1 MIRYLKNDGYS
12 IVKFND
18 ENLSVDTISNIITN
32 IDWLWILDEDGE
44 FDGTPVEAG
53 DILIRFLTIHNNGD
67 RFAEKEYVL
76 VKDEALKNYY
86 KRLAE
91 YRKKL
96 IEDKQPCSERS
107 EGTYAIGV

>member
-1 MIRYLKNDGYS
+1 MIRYLKNDGCS

-18 ENLSVDTISNIITN
+18 ENSSVNTISHLTTN

-44 FDGTPVEAG
+44 FDGTPVESG
-53 DILIRFLTIHNNGD
+53 DILIRFFATRDNKD
-67 RFAEKEYVL
+67 RFAGKEYVL

-96 IEDKQPCSERS
+96 IEDKQPCSECD
-107 EGTYAIGV
+107 ECTNTVEV